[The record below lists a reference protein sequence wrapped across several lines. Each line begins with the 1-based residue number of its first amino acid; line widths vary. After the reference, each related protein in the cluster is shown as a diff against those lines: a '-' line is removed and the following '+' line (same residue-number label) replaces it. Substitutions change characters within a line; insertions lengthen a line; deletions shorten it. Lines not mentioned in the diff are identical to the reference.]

1 MRYFLCIILF
11 LVGSG
16 FSAQSQ
22 SVRSTRA
29 DSIRAANKART
40 DSIRA
45 VSNARRDSIQKARAL
60 KEELKRKKEKAAKKG
75 NRATENFAQ
84 TDFSPADSMRQAR
97 KDSIRQAR
105 EAAAEKKRIA
115 LENQRNLILATR
127 KKVIEPLT
135 QEMNGGIRLNSDGW
149 SFFVNRG
156 FIREGGN
163 RVDYLSVD
171 FSEKKHPKETR
182 TSNDNFAVTYPNE
195 IKPIPYK
202 YGKVNNFYQFKIGY
216 GTMRKL
222 TGKLDRKNVTIHWIA
237 NGGLSIGLLKPY
249 YLDMLVPEG
258 NVYVRKYQKYSE
270 ANKTYFLD
278 LNNAGTILGGSSFTR
293 GIGETTI
300 QPGFHLKSGF
310 YFDYCTTRKSFI
322 GVEIGASAELYFRQI
337 EIMKNTSNS
346 AYFFNFYADFR
357 FGKRW
362 E

>member
-1 MRYFLCIILF
+1 MRYFLCILLF
-11 LVGSG
+11 LLGHG
-16 FSAQSQ
+16 FSARCQSSQ
-22 SVRSTRA
+22 SSRA
-29 DSIRAANKART
+29 DSIRAANKARS

-45 VSNARRDSIQKARAL
+45 ITNARRDSIQKVRAL
-60 KEELKRKKEKAAKKG
+60 KEAEQRKKAKASKAGKK
-75 NRATENFAQ
+75 TVETFSQ
-84 TDFSPADSMRQAR
+84 TDYSPADSMREAR

-105 EAAAEKKRIA
+105 EVAAEKKRMEQEA
-115 LENQRNLILATR
+115 RRNLILATR
-127 KKVIEPLT
+127 KKKIEPLT
-135 QEMNGGIRLNSDGW
+135 QEMAGGIRLNSDGW

-156 FIREGGN
+156 FIQEGGD
-163 RVDYLSVD
+163 RVNYLSFD

-182 TSNDNFAVTYPNE
+182 TSNDNFAITYPNE
-195 IKPIPYK
+195 IKPVPYK

-222 TGKLDRKNVTIHWIA
+222 TGRLDKKNVTINWIA
-237 NGGLSIGLLKPY
+237 NGGLSVGLLKPY

-293 GIGETTI
+293 GIGEMTI
-300 QPGFHLKSGF
+300 QPGLHLKSGF
-310 YFDYCTTRKSFI
+310 YFDYAATRKSFI
-322 GVEIGASAELYFRQI
+322 GVEIGASAELYFKEI
-337 EIMKNTSNS
+337 EIMKNTGNN